1 MDTKPLRI
9 WFNKIDRFI
18 KIYDGIRYLVMY
30 DYNRYNAIYYMIRYL
45 ISEKSGIENSI
56 NQIFARII
64 IDSQNSLTIEKY

>member
-1 MDTKPLRI
+1 MDTKPSRI
-9 WFNKIDRFI
+9 WFNKVDKFI
-18 KIYDGIRYLVMY
+18 KMYDGIRYLVMY

-64 IDSQNSLTIEKY
+64 IDS

>member
-30 DYNRYNAIYYMIRYL
+30 DYNRDNAIYYMIRYL
-45 ISEKSGIENSI
+45 TSEKSGIENSI

-64 IDSQNSLTIEKY
+64 IDS

>member
-64 IDSQNSLTIEKY
+64 IDS

>member
-18 KIYDGIRYLVMY
+18 KIYDGIRYLVIY
-30 DYNRYNAIYYMIRYL
+30 DYNRDNAIYYMIRYL
-45 ISEKSGIENSI
+45 TSEKSGIENSI

-64 IDSQNSLTIEKY
+64 IDS

>member
-45 ISEKSGIENSI
+45 ISEKSSIENSI

-64 IDSQNSLTIEKY
+64 IDS